1 MKTSTMTLMT
11 AAAMNGDIVIDSLV
25 WFPRDHFDR
34 GEAAQHRK
42 KLIVQPRGYGDDTP
56 EPIKC
61 YATTDTHIGL
71 PIYYGLREH
80 RKTSVREHID
90 GTTAGDSITIT
101 KTPEARNEE
110 QRRVWTAMTF
120 YFKRSAG
127 NIAGIVEAP
136 TGFGKTVT
144 ACRLI
149 AEKKRAAAI
158 IVTTKT
164 LAKQWHDEVKKHLGI
179 SAAIVG
185 GNSVGDKMNAPV
197 VIVLVHQLCMKR
209 EHSAAFYDRFG
220 VVVWDEVHRMGARE
234 FSESLTKFKARTRLG
249 LSATPDRK
257 DNCERVFLSYFGKPF
272 VVATQQ
278 TMPCDV
284 WVIPFQ
290 VPPSTARF
298 HRASNGNT
306 AQLLTQVAK
315 CDRRNEMIAAHTKKL
330 YNKGRTIL
338 ILSDRIE
345 QLGVLK
351 NLLIEEHGIEEE
363 DIGTIAGDIYDVRS
377 GTRRKL
383 SEAEIDF
390 AKHRAQII
398 LATYGMAKEGLDIPR
413 LDAGIDATP
422 RADGTQAIGRIRR
435 ACDDKKRPVWF
446 TIHDTNINIFSKYF
460 HARVR
465 EYERAGATL
474 KNHG

>member
-1 MKTSTMTLMT
+1 
-11 AAAMNGDIVIDSLV
+11 MNGDVIIDSLV
-25 WFPRDHFDR
+25 WFSRDHFDR

-42 KLIVQPRGYGDDTP
+42 KLIVQPRGYGDDRP
-56 EPIKC
+56 APIKC
-61 YATTDTHIGL
+61 YATTDTHVGF
-71 PIYYGLREH
+71 PIAYGLREH
-80 RKTSVREHID
+80 RKSSVREHID
-90 GTTAGDSITIT
+90 GTTAGDAITIT
-101 KTPEARNEE
+101 KTPVARNEE
-110 QRRVWTAMTF
+110 QCRVWLSMRI
-120 YFKRSAG
+120 YFKRSND
-127 NIAGIVEAP
+127 NIAGIIEAP

-149 AEKKRAAAI
+149 AEKKRATAI
-158 IVTTKT
+158 VVTTKT
-164 LAKQWHDEVKKHLGI
+164 LAKQWRDEVKKHLGI
-179 SAAIVG
+179 NAAIVG
-185 GNSVGDKMNAPV
+185 GKHVGDKMNASV
-197 VIVLVHQLCMKR
+197 VIIIVHQLCMKR

-257 DNCERVFLSYFGKPF
+257 DNCERVFLNYFGNPF
-272 VVATQQ
+272 VVAKQQ

-284 WVIPFQ
+284 WILPFQ
-290 VPPSTARF
+290 VPPSTARL

-306 AQLLTQVAK
+306 AQLLTQVSK
-315 CDRRNEMIAAHTKKL
+315 CDRRNEMIAAHTKKV

-351 NLLIEEHGIEEE
+351 HLLINEHDIEEE
-363 DIGTIAGDIYDVRS
+363 IIGTIAGDIYDVQS

-383 SEAEIDF
+383 SDDEIDF
-390 AKHRAQII
+390 AKNHARII

-413 LDAGIDATP
+413 LDTGLDATP

-435 ACDDKKRPVWF
+435 ACEGKKRPVWF

-460 HARVR
+460 HARMR

-474 KNHG
+474 KNYG